1 MDEIPDRANVIV
13 EFLGEGQR
21 LANQPPNSLTKGV
34 VDALNMGC
42 LAALLAES
50 TMAFGRQDAAVGF
63 PVIALTDRT
72 LSVDGGQAGP

>member
-21 LANQPPNSLTKGV
+21 LANQPRNSLTKGV

-50 TMAFGRQDAAVGF
+50 TMALGRQHANIGLPQVT
-63 PVIALTDRT
+63 IADRT
-72 LSVDGGQAGP
+72 LAVDGGQARP